1 MPAENLNHILQQ
13 NINNKDLRG
22 MKDEYAE
29 KNCPLPDDSS
39 RESPG

>member
-1 MPAENLNHILQQ
+1 MPAENLNHLQQ
-13 NINNKDLRG
+13 NINNERFLRG